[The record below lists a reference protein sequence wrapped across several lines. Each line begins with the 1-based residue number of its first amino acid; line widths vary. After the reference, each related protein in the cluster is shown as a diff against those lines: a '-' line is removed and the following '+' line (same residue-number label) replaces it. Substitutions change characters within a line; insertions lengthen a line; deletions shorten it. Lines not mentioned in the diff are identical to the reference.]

1 MVRGEITA
9 EDQELSDHA
18 PNAEYTAE
26 NVSNLQSQLAKTR
39 EEITMEELEPS
50 VSALI
55 SVFSEADVDRGDIP
69 AEDQELS
76 KPAPLSVDAADD
88 VAKLQ
93 RQLAE
98 AREKISAKDQELAA
112 RDKII
117 KIM

>member
-26 NVSNLQSQLAKTR
+26 NVSNIQSQLAKTR
-39 EEITMEELEPS
+39 EEITMEELEPG

-55 SVFSEADVDRGDIP
+55 SVFSEDDVDRGDIP

-76 KPAPLSVDAADD
+76 KPAPLSVDAAED
-88 VAKLQ
+88 VR